1 MMKEL
6 YKETFSQ
13 VRSSYEFNLEDF
25 EKMKTN
31 KKPLRK
37 IILIAAAAA
46 IVAAF
51 GITASATDFFGLARF
66 ADPVSGTI
74 SAQGYVD
81 SPETRAY
88 MEAENT
94 GISLE
99 EAAKKYG
106 LTYVDRCEEFSYDQM
121 KALHGGDITD
131 MRSSRD
137 RFIVY
142 EDGAFSTSPDFS
154 VGGKTIGYFLYRSV
168 KGSLTQMGL
177 SASWLGE
184 AYKEW
189 NIKVGAYE
197 VCLVLGSGSRS
208 FILADL
214 GNGFLTVNVYS
225 GQKADDTF
233 STGPIT
239 EEELEALAKSLNW
252 SLLSKIVVPDLP
264 PKQEV
269 VYGAGVELAP
279 ENIVEDQSFLVNLPG
294 WGEVHFITYRPT
306 PEFDAAR
313 FFLSRDGKVSDYE
326 FHAVAEE
333 HWVDTAAV
341 CFTDLNG
348 DGETDVLLL
357 NDYKNDYTGQAERQV
372 RIYSYQGNGEYKWE
386 EELSNNIRWAINNER
401 LTVDAVL
408 GFLGVGGQGAE
419 GAGKYGC
426 FESLITHPAIQ
437 GYALFD
443 LTRDG
448 TMELILYNG
457 TEYRFWATVNGREAY
472 LGEISAVKT
481 SLYIDP
487 QGKLT
492 AFYSNMSGAAISQ
505 VIYDGTTVQ
514 SHEIAAWEWREGVE
528 TPDIGEGLTFYA
540 PSDLTPLGEAK

>member
-13 VRSSYEFNLEDF
+13 VRSSYEFNMEDF

-31 KKPLRK
+31 KKPVRK
-37 IILIAAAAA
+37 IILIAAAVA
-46 IVAAF
+46 ILAAF
-51 GITASATDFFGLARF
+51 GITASATSFFGLARF
-66 ADPVSGTI
+66 ADPASGTI
-74 SAQGYVD
+74 TAQGYVD

-88 MEAENT
+88 MEHLNT

-99 EAAKKYG
+99 EAAEKYG
-106 LTYVDRCEEFSYDQM
+106 LTYVDHCEVFTYEEM
-121 KALHGGDITD
+121 KALQGGDITD
-131 MRSSRD
+131 MRSSHGN
-137 RFIVY
+137 FVVY
-142 EDGAFSTSPDFS
+142 EDGAFSTSPEFS
-154 VGGKTIGYFLYRSV
+154 LGGKTISYYLFRSV
-168 KGSLTQMGL
+168 KGSLTQNEL
-177 SASWLGE
+177 STSWLGE

-214 GNGFLTVNVYS
+214 GNGFLTVNVYA
-225 GQKADDTF
+225 GREADAVF
-233 STGPIT
+233 SSAPIT
-239 EEELEALAKSLNW
+239 EEDLETLAKSLNW

-269 VYGAGVELAP
+269 VYGAGVELLS
-279 ENIVEDQSFLVNLPG
+279 ENIVEEQSFLVDLPG
-294 WGEVHFITYRPT
+294 WGETHFITYKPT
-306 PEFDAAR
+306 AEFDAAR
-313 FFLSRDGKVSDYE
+313 FFLSRDGKISDYE
-326 FHAVAEE
+326 FHAVCEE
-333 HWVDTAAV
+333 HWVATAAV

-372 RIYSYQGNGEYKWE
+372 RIYSYAGGGEYKWE
-386 EELSNNIRWAINNER
+386 EELSDNIRWAINNDK

-408 GFLGVGGQGAE
+408 DFLGVGTKTPQ

-437 GYALFD
+437 SYALFD
-443 LTRDG
+443 LTGDG
-448 TMELILYNG
+448 TMELILNNG

-487 QGKLT
+487 QGNLT
-492 AFYSNMSGAAISQ
+492 AFYSNMSGATISQ
-505 VIYDGTTVQ
+505 VIYDGTAVQ
-514 SHEIAAWEWREGVE
+514 SHEIAAWEWHEGVDG
-528 TPDIGEGLTFYA
+528 PDLGQELTFYA
-540 PSDLTPLGEAK
+540 PSDLAPLGEAE